1 MSEYKESPASKVM
14 SEAIELAIAE
24 ESPYP
29 EQALF
34 LDSDD
39 AHAPN
44 GKREMERAAR
54 DGSSVVLV
62 SPDGDIQVI
71 PPEEILGDAPAPDAA
86 EALSSAR
93 PPGR

>member
-1 MSEYKESPASKVM
+1 MSEEYRESPASKVM

-34 LDSDD
+34 LN
-39 AHAPN
+39 AGTPHAD
-44 GKREMERAAR
+44 REMERAAR
-54 DGSSVVLV
+54 DGYSVVLV
-62 SPDGDIQVI
+62 SADGDIQI
-71 PPEEILGDAPAPDAA
+71 IAPEEILCGEPGPSVPSGLSPAP
-86 EALSSAR
+86 